1 MKTDILLF
9 TETMHSLL
17 SSFLPLQGSLAV
29 CREIIPE
36 KSGKKFVSGILQKV
50 NEGKKLSEAL
60 GQEKN
65 FPALYV
71 PLVAVG
77 EESGTLA
84 DVFGHLAFYLRD
96 RKNMKQ
102 KMIQALLYPVLVLVT
117 AEIGRAHV

>member
-84 DVFGHLAFYLRD
+84 EVFGHLAFYLRD

-102 KMIQALLYPVLVLVT
+102 KMIQALLYQ
-117 AEIGRAHV
+117 